1 MLVNRQLASFSIDLP
16 ISARSLLNSTQRL
29 EASLR
34 RAWMF
39 AAVVEDVEVFPD
51 GALVA
56 VDLEALPDAAR
67 FHENEEAGF
76 LE

>member
-1 MLVNRQLASFSIDLP
+1 
-16 ISARSLLNSTQRL
+16 
-29 EASLR
+29 
-34 RAWMF
+34 MF

-56 VDLEALPDAAR
+56 VDLEALPDGAR
-67 FHENEEAGF
+67 FDENEEAGF

>member
-1 MLVNRQLASFSIDLP
+1 
-16 ISARSLLNSTQRL
+16 
-29 EASLR
+29 
-34 RAWMF
+34 MF

-67 FHENEEAGF
+67 FDENEEAGF